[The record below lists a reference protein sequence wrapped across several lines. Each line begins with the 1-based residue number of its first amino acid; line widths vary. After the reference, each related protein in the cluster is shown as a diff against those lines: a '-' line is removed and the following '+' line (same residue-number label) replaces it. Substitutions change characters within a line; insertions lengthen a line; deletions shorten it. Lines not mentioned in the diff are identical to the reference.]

1 MTSII
6 KVDQIQTAAG
16 GAPTAA
22 GLGINTTGTVLQV
35 VSVQMARAAIDI
47 SSTSFTSTT
56 LSKSI
61 VTKSTN
67 SLVLVTLSG
76 GGWYDNGNPSCTLWV
91 TFQRSISSGAYTYPM
106 NAYNDNYGLIRMSGD
121 GNTWNIKPY
130 SADLMDQP
138 QVASGTTI
146 DYRVVARTN
155 SVNKPSQFNS
165 SDRGAPV
172 LTLMEIAG

>member
-6 KVDQIQTAAG
+6 KVDQIQTASG
-16 GAPTAA
+16 SAPTMADL
-22 GLGINTTGTVLQV
+22 GLNVSGSVLQV
-35 VSVQMARAAIDI
+35 VSVQMARGAIDM

-61 VTKSTN
+61 VTKGTN

-106 NAYNDNYGLIRMSGD
+106 NAYNDSYGLIRMSGS

-155 SVNKPSQFNS
+155 SANKPSQFNS

-172 LTLMEIAG
+172 LTLTEIAG